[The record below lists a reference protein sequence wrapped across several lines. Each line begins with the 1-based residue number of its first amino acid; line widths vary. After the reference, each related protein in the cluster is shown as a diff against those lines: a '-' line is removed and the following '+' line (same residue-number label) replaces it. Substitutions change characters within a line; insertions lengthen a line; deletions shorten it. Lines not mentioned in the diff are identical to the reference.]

1 MILFQSKIKE
11 IVGKIELEAQYDT
24 KGLKTALSESIIRA
38 KNAQRFIQKKGASEL
53 KSVTRGFINNIS
65 TLIDQYASHIVKEV
79 RHLFISLISSFHCD
93 ICFCFYLQIESNV
106 GKCEPVSRA
115 VDASVLALCKK
126 MTLPFNGYW
135 LSMVAILILFI
146 PTTLSAYIL
155 SNLYSKLK
163 ADPVKRHT
171 IESNM
176 PVELIDGEDVPLS
189 HVTNKHESSVQS
201 YILDPRHTPLSHYTG
216 HSCHAA
222 TAPCADTREHW
233 ERSSSP
239 LYNQPPPYHFS

>member
-1 MILFQSKIKE
+1 MP
-11 IVGKIELEAQYDT
+11 D
-24 KGLKTALSESIIRA
+24 
-38 KNAQRFIQKKGASEL
+38 
-53 KSVTRGFINNIS
+53 
-65 TLIDQYASHIVKEV
+65 D
-79 RHLFISLISSFHCD
+79 CD
-93 ICFCFYLQIESNV
+93 IYYFLQIESNV

-126 MTLPFNGYW
+126 MTLPFNGFW
-135 LSMVAILILFI
+135 LSMVAILVLFI

-171 IESNM
+171 IDTNM
-176 PVELIDGEDVPLS
+176 PVDMMDGDDVPLS

-222 TAPCADTREHW
+222 SAPFPDNREHW
-233 ERSSSP
+233 QSSSP